1 MLVVISV
8 FVRLSIKE
16 RPKPN
21 NYAKT
26 FDEIVFEPF
35 RLNFRTI
42 KYASTDMI
50 TFGK

>member
-26 FDEIVFEPF
+26 FDEIVLEPF
-35 RLNFRTI
+35 RLKFQYN
-42 KYASTDMI
+42 
-50 TFGK
+50 